1 MKTFL
6 HPKYFMAEIM
16 DSATFLNI
24 LKSNATLLYG
34 WIFLERTQNFRF
46 LYVCISVE
54 LYAWDCRCHQWPKE
68 GARSHGGGVTGSWET
83 PWCRCWKL
91 WGCQREQQVFLP
103 SSLLCSLYLKL
114 RWDPRVIHPKVKLS
128 PTLGNKYIFTKE
140 FIESNSCTIQFTQ
153 LNVYLI
159 CP

>member
-1 MKTFL
+1 MHLMKTFL

-68 GARSHGGGVTGSWET
+68 GARSHGGGVTGS
-83 PWCRCWKL
+83 
-91 WGCQREQQVFLP
+91 
-103 SSLLCSLYLKL
+103 
-114 RWDPRVIHPKVKLS
+114 
-128 PTLGNKYIFTKE
+128 
-140 FIESNSCTIQFTQ
+140 
-153 LNVYLI
+153 
-159 CP
+159 